1 MERECHLV
9 RVACPYG
16 CGAKFLRMKTQ
27 HHLMEECVRAEVEC
41 PECEVNYLMRD
52 VESHSCTKE
61 LKEIIKA
68 LKDELTIAK
77 QKINSQQNTISEL
90 TLLVRGDK
98 A

>member
-1 MERECHLV
+1 
-9 RVACPYG
+9 
-16 CGAKFLRMKTQ
+16 
-27 HHLMEECVRAEVEC
+27 
-41 PECEVNYLMRD
+41 MRD

-61 LKEIIKA
+61 LKEINKA

-90 TLLVRGDK
+90 TLLIRGDK